1 MKNIVAILTSL
12 MIFFGGF
19 FLYVR
24 INDQN
29 SRKNEIEK
37 ITVSNKIKMS
47 KIESERYQFQ
57 DVEEIDKAQSIEE
70 AFDFIFGKDRLFNNT
85 SINFFPGN
93 IDVNIS
99 GNTGTNTRMEMID
112 FLNYIQYSNL
122 ITTSSINDKFKIDN
136 KEEPY
141 NLNMV
146 VYGLIEPGMNDP
158 EPQQTWILSTDKI
171 ELMDFTDK
179 NKILSDISLY
189 GDYSKDFFVR

>member
-189 GDYSKDFFVR
+189 GDYSKDFFAR

>member
-70 AFDFIFGKDRLFNNT
+70 AFDFIFGKDRLFNNIG
-85 SINFFPGN
+85 INFFPGN

>member
-146 VYGLIEPGMNDP
+146 VYGLIEPGMNDQ

>member
-179 NKILSDISLY
+179 NKILSDIGLY
-189 GDYSKDFFVR
+189 GDYSKDFFVK

>member
-24 INDQN
+24 IHDQN

-85 SINFFPGN
+85 GINFFPGN

-99 GNTGTNTRMEMID
+99 GNMGTNTRMEMID

-189 GDYSKDFFVR
+189 GDYSKDFFAR

>member
-57 DVEEIDKAQSIEE
+57 DVEEIDKA
-70 AFDFIFGKDRLFNNT
+70 
-85 SINFFPGN
+85 IN
-93 IDVNIS
+93 
-99 GNTGTNTRMEMID
+99 
-112 FLNYIQYSNL
+112 
-122 ITTSSINDKFKIDN
+122 
-136 KEEPY
+136 
-141 NLNMV
+141 
-146 VYGLIEPGMNDP
+146 
-158 EPQQTWILSTDKI
+158 
-171 ELMDFTDK
+171 
-179 NKILSDISLY
+179 
-189 GDYSKDFFVR
+189 

>member
-57 DVEEIDKAQSIEE
+57 DVEEVDKAQSIEE

-189 GDYSKDFFVR
+189 GDYSKDFYVR

>member
-70 AFDFIFGKDRLFNNT
+70 AFDFIFGKDRLFNNIG
-85 SINFFPGN
+85 INFFPGN

-189 GDYSKDFFVR
+189 GDYSKDFYVR

>member
-1 MKNIVAILTSL
+1 
-12 MIFFGGF
+12 
-19 FLYVR
+19 
-24 INDQN
+24 
-29 SRKNEIEK
+29 
-37 ITVSNKIKMS
+37 
-47 KIESERYQFQ
+47 
-57 DVEEIDKAQSIEE
+57 
-70 AFDFIFGKDRLFNNT
+70 
-85 SINFFPGN
+85 
-93 IDVNIS
+93 
-99 GNTGTNTRMEMID
+99 MEMID

-189 GDYSKDFFVR
+189 GDYSKDFYVR

>member
-189 GDYSKDFFVR
+189 GDYSKDFYVR